1 MGKRFK
7 CIIALVINTD
17 SIFFLLILTL
27 SGCNGHSRT
36 VTASVVKDPEIHS
49 QPALTRISCQPSV
62 EINKNDTLVISF
74 TEYPGRAYSW
84 EMAAPDSSLNNL
96 KLVKVY
102 RHSLST
108 KVDPEAKAEFYFLG
122 FRTGEETLTFRYF
135 RPWEKSKPAADSC
148 IITVNI
154 K

>member
-1 MGKRFK
+1 MGKCFK
-7 CIIALVINTD
+7 FINALVINTD

-36 VTASVVKDPEIHS
+36 VSGSVVKYSESHPR
-49 QPALTRISCQPSV
+49 PVLTRITCQPAV
-62 EINKNDTLVISF
+62 EINNIDTLVISF

-84 EMAAPDSSLNNL
+84 ELATPDSTLNNL

-102 RHSLST
+102 RHSLSN
-108 KVDPEAKAEFYFLG
+108 KADPEAKAEFYFQG
-122 FRTGEETLTFRYF
+122 MRTGEERLVFRYF
-135 RPWEKSKPAADSC
+135 RPWEKTKPAADSC
-148 IITVNI
+148 VIKVNI